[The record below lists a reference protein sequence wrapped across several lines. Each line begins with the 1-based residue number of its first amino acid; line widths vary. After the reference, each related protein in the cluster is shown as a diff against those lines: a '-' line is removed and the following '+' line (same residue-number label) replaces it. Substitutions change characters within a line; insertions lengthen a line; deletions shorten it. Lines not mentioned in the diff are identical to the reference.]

1 MLKESENSLIKGKI
15 NENLINKKIDKKNK
29 NNLLDFDFLVG
40 EILDKI
46 KLKNNLISSKIKK
59 KKKIGIKR
67 RKKIKTNKIDID
79 NLPTN
84 QKSK

>member
-1 MLKESENSLIKGKI
+1 
-15 NENLINKKIDKKNK
+15 
-29 NNLLDFDFLVG
+29 LLDFDFLVG

>member
-1 MLKESENSLIKGKI
+1 MKEAENSLIKGKI
-15 NENLINKKIDKKNK
+15 NENLIIKKIDKKNK